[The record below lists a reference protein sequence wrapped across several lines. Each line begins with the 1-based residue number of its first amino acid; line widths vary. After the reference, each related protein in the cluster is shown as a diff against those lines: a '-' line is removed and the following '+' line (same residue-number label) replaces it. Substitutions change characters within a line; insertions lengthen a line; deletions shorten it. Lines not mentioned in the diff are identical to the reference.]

1 MATAT
6 THSSPSSQ
14 APYWITLVREKVEG
28 LRYGVVQL
36 VVHDGRVTQIER
48 MGKPGSPL
56 ATTWVTAAASKFP
69 PTGHH
74 RRHRLNTCIILE
86 ADQSAGGAMKQV
98 QL

>member
-48 MGKPGSPL
+48 MGKTRLTSGNNVGDGS
-56 ATTWVTAAASKFP
+56 
-69 PTGHH
+69 
-74 RRHRLNTCIILE
+74 RI
-86 ADQSAGGAMKQV
+86 
-98 QL
+98 